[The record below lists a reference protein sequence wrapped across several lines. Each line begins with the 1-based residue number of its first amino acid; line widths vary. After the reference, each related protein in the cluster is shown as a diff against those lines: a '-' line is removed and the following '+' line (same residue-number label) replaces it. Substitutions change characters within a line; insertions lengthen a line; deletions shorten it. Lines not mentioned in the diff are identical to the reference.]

1 MTTRHNDNSRDIIS
15 NILTITGK
23 TTDNKRYVEEFITL
37 THAQAMLSL
46 IETLP
51 KEHQTKVTALFIAL
65 PDTPGKAEKI
75 FSPYFTKEQMR
86 EALQRTIQTTM
97 KDYISKN
104 PDLSA
109 SQRIQCLAIL
119 EKLTCSSQAA

>member
-1 MTTRHNDNSRDIIS
+1 MTTRRTDNSHDIIS
-15 NILTITGK
+15 NILTIAGK

-46 IETLP
+46 IVTLP
-51 KEHQTKVTALFIAL
+51 KEHQTKVTTLFITL

-75 FSPYFTKEQMR
+75 FGPYFTKEQMR

-104 PDLSA
+104 PELSA

-119 EKLTCSSQAA
+119 EKLTC